1 MRGVASLPAGYE
13 QGTPAQLGYGKAG
26 RQQQQQR
33 QQQLQHQRSG
43 NQMPALIAK
52 GSGQVAGAAAFAVA
66 GAGKAIMP
74 LFDKLA
80 TTLISD
86 NPMLLED
93 LRWVYCGSRSRITIA
108 AVFVEAAMV
117 AAWKREEA
125 GVSSYLLGRPVH
137 GSPFSLLAMLLGY
150 QAVKHAHIWMLSP
163 LAAGA
168 HRCRCRMLRCA

>member
-1 MRGVASLPAGYE
+1 VHQGLVKILSPSSIFDKQEGGVNLRGVAVPPAGYE
-13 QGTPAQLGYGKAG
+13 QGTPAQLGYGTGG

-33 QQQLQHQRSG
+33 QQQLQQQRSG

-93 LRWVYCGSRSRITIA
+93 LRCA
-108 AVFVEAAMV
+108 
-117 AAWKREEA
+117 
-125 GVSSYLLGRPVH
+125 LRP
-137 GSPFSLLAMLLGY
+137 
-150 QAVKHAHIWMLSP
+150 
-163 LAAGA
+163 
-168 HRCRCRMLRCA
+168 

>member
-1 MRGVASLPAGYE
+1 VQGSLYAVICCSFETSDEFEQHCLSLTNTHGVALLPAGYE

-33 QQQLQHQRSG
+33 QQQLQQQRSG

-93 LRWVYCGSRSRITIA
+93 LRWA
-108 AVFVEAAMV
+108 L
-117 AAWKREEA
+117 W
-125 GVSSYLLGRPVH
+125 
-137 GSPFSLLAMLLGY
+137 
-150 QAVKHAHIWMLSP
+150 
-163 LAAGA
+163 
-168 HRCRCRMLRCA
+168 